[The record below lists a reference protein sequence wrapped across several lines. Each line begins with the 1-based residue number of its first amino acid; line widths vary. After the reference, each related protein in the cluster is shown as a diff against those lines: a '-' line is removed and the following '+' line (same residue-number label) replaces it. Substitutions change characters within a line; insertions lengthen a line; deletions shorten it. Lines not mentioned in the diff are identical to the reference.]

1 VFDKVTVAAELTLHQ
16 ALPALIAGNA
26 PRIAQNLR
34 LGSYFSGRKPEDGR
48 IDWTA
53 SAVGVHNLVRAVA
66 PPYPGALTTVAGE
79 PARILRTRLVVAN
92 AIRLPEPLLEL
103 VDGRLIAR
111 CAGGGALQVLA
122 LEVAGEPV
130 IPASLAERLGPGPW
144 RLGD

>member
-1 VFDKVTVAAELTLHQ
+1 MTRYA
-16 ALPALIAGNA
+16 
-26 PRIAQNLR
+26 
-34 LGSYFSGRKPEDGR
+34 EDGR
-48 IDWTA
+48 IDWTV

-66 PPYPGALTTVAGE
+66 PPYPGAFTIVAGE

-103 VDGRLIAR
+103 AGGRLIAR

-130 IPASLAERLGPGPW
+130 IPASLAARLGPGPW
-144 RLGD
+144 PLGR